1 MAKLPDQTLNNIF
14 YLQLRLVEL
23 IDEAKATEFD
33 LFERFGENEATLPE
47 LDQMQSSVERLRMPY
62 SRLHT
67 LALGI
72 AEYQP
77 IATDAMLNLLAQTI
91 EQTEALIGAVEAS
104 ISETKQNWNLP

>member
-1 MAKLPDQTLNNIF
+1 MAKLPDQSLASIF
-14 YLQLRLVEL
+14 YLQRRLVEL
-23 IDEAKATEFD
+23 INEAKATEFQ
-33 LFERFGENEATLPE
+33 LFEQFGENEATLPE

-77 IATDAMLNLLAQTI
+77 IAPDAMLNLLAQTI
-91 EQTEALIGAVEAS
+91 EQTEVLVIAVEAS
-104 ISETKQNWNLP
+104 ISETKRNWNLP

>member
-1 MAKLPDQTLNNIF
+1 MAKLPDQTLATIF
-14 YLQLRLVEL
+14 DLQRRLVEL

-77 IATDAMLNLLAQTI
+77 IAPDAMLNLLAQTI